1 MKTITPHQRIF
12 RNLAS
17 LVIAAVVLA
26 ACGGEAVPLSTTTSV
41 SSLSSTTVGG
51 EGDVTTTAPPTTTV
65 DPTTTSTLGTTTTTT
80 PVADPVEVEVLREQS
95 HEVVMGYL
103 TRMADL
109 HSPNFQG
116 VSPSDRFEGPLVAAM
131 IAQAAYNDYM
141 LACVSAGL
149 CERGQGL
156 IGGQVEALAPAGSEV
171 ILPYGDG
178 TYYVSG
184 VYANSRTRVFA
195 AGYLGGFRF
204 RVDDGQAVLID
215 AVVWPWQTVDG
226 SGGEDVRGMWMSER
240 SFPGTAAAS
249 RVKVTS
255 HNPNMT
261 FGPAL
266 TFVPVTATRAK
277 DFVLVFEATN
287 NGSSE
292 IVPLPTEGVDS
303 ILRRVPPG
311 ETRTEIYRGFY
322 DASQM
327 GGTFSF
333 EISDA
338 VGGNGRL
345 ATVEVSLPN
354 ARNCASTDEVEPAVI
369 REGDCI
375 RPSAIARARGFINH
389 TN

>member
-1 MKTITPHQRIF
+1 MKTNTPHQRIF

-26 ACGGEAVPLSTTTSV
+26 ACGGDAVPQSTTTSV
-41 SSLSSTTVGG
+41 SLPSSTTLGG
-51 EGDVTTTAPPTTTV
+51 EGTPTTTV

-80 PVADPVEVEVLREQS
+80 PVADPVEVEVLREQA
-95 HEVVMGYL
+95 HGVVMGYL

-116 VSPSDRFEGPLVAAM
+116 VSASDRFEGPLVAAM

-149 CERGQGL
+149 CERGMDF
-156 IGGQVEALAPAGSEV
+156 GGQAEALAPAGSEV

-215 AVVWPWQTVDG
+215 AVVWPWHRVNG
-226 SGGEDVRGMWMSER
+226 SEGEDVRGMWMSER

-255 HNPNMT
+255 HSPNMSL
-261 FGPAL
+261 GPAL
-266 TFVPVTATRAK
+266 TFVPVTATRAQN
-277 DFVLVFEATN
+277 FVLVFEATN

-327 GGTFSF
+327 GKIFSF
-333 EISDA
+333 DISDA
-338 VGGNGRL
+338 VGGNGKL

-354 ARNCASTDEVEPAVI
+354 ARNCTSTDEVEPAVI